1 MVATRGPAAD
11 RSIPHLAAGQPD
23 PSQRY
28 LLERLAG
35 VEARVRQAVDRR
47 RSQDPDPDD
56 RFRGLYIPESQVDEM
71 LGGSRPLLDA
81 GATGGWLAAIAAAD
95 AHAQEA
101 EQAGET
107 VRLRRVAQ
115 TFGLTAIDID
125 ILLVALAPDLDPRF
139 ERLYAYLQDDVSR
152 RRASTG
158 LALELATGVPGA
170 AIARARLDPS
180 EPLVI
185 GGLLLVEEAERP
197 FLTRS
202 LRVPD
207 RVTGH
212 LLLGDS
218 PDPRLAALAVEPRP
232 LPLAEGAAISRARER
247 GVRLFYVRER
257 FGSAGTAMAVAAL
270 GAGAGAGSGGATP
283 IVLDLARLSVSDDA
297 AEIAAIAAREC
308 RLTDAALVV
317 GPVEVLAERGASS
330 VRAFAEMA
338 CTVVLVGSRPWDPA
352 WSRGVPVLIDAPMPS
367 LEDRAR
373 VWAAEL
379 GTVDGDVDPATEMI
393 QFRLSPEQTVRAAH
407 AARQQAAAEGRALTA
422 DDLKAGARSQN
433 AAGLERLSRRV
444 RPLVTWD
451 DLVLPDEVTEQ
462 LHELASRARFRDI
475 VLDTWGMGR
484 ASIKGRGLTALFAGD
499 SGTGKTMSAEV
510 MANDLGLDM
519 YVIDLS
525 TVIDKYVGETEKN
538 LDRIFSEADRVNGVL
553 LFDEADAVFGKRSDV
568 KDSHDRYANVEVAY
582 LLQRMELFDGV
593 AILTTNLRANLDE
606 AFTRRLD
613 AVVDFPVPDDDGRL
627 HLWEKH
633 LPPDVPRDDDLDLG
647 FLSRQ
652 FKFSGGN
659 IRNVALA
666 GAYLAAAESVPLSM
680 AHLIHGTAREYQKL
694 GRMCVESEFGP
705 YYDLVAG

>member
-1 MVATRGPAAD
+1 MAVAHETPGMSEPMRGLGEVPLDA
-11 RSIPHLAAGQPD
+11 SLA
-23 PSQRY
+23 Y
-28 LLERLAG
+28 LFDQL
-35 VEARVRQAVDRR
+35 ARVETRVRIAVDRR
-47 RSQDPDPDD
+47 RAQDPDPDD
-56 RFRGLYIPESQVDEM
+56 RFRGLYIAESQVDEM
-71 LGGSRPLLDA
+71 LAGPRRLLEPIEPTYDIHEPSSGVA
-81 GATGGWLAAIAAAD
+81 ESATESI
-95 AHAQEA
+95 
-101 EQAGET
+101 
-107 VRLRRVAQ
+107 RLRRVAR
-115 TFGLTAIDID
+115 TFGLSAVDVD

-170 AIARARLDPS
+170 AAARTRLAQS
-180 EPLVI
+180 APLVQ
-185 GGLLLVEEAERP
+185 GGLLLVEEGERP

-207 RVTGH
+207 RVAGH
-212 LLLGDS
+212 LLSNDA

-232 LPLAEGAAISRARER
+232 LTLPDGTGITRARQAD
-247 GVRLFYVRER
+247 VRLFYVRER
-257 FGSAGTAMAVAAL
+257 FGSAGIAMAAAAL
-270 GAGAGAGSGGATP
+270 GADGTAP
-283 IVLDLARLSVSDDA
+283 IVLDLARMAVGDDA
-297 AEIAAIAAREC
+297 AELAAVAAREC
-308 RLTDAALVV
+308 LLTGAALIA
-317 GPVEVLAERGASS
+317 GPVEVIAERGAAS
-330 VRAFAEMA
+330 VRAFAEVT
-338 CTVVLVGSRPWDPA
+338 CPVVLLGSRQWDPA
-352 WSRGVPVLIDAPMPS
+352 WSRGVPVLIDAPVPS
-367 LEDRAR
+367 LADRAR
-373 VWAAEL
+373 VWHEEL
-379 GTVDGDVDPATEMI
+379 GLAEGGLDPATEML
-393 QFRLSPEQTVRAAH
+393 QFRLSPEQTVRAAR
-407 AARQQAAAEGRALTA
+407 AASQQATAEGRALSA

-451 DLVLPDEVTEQ
+451 DLVLPEDVSEQ
-462 LHELASRARFRDI
+462 LRELASRARFRDV

-484 ASIKGRGLTALFAGD
+484 TTIKGRGLTALFAGD

-510 MANDLGLDM
+510 MAADLGLDL

-633 LPPDVPRDDDLDLG
+633 LPPDVPRGDDLDLG

-652 FKFSGGN
+652 FKLSGGN
-659 IRNVALA
+659 IRNIALA
-666 GAYLAAAESVPLSM
+666 GAYLAAAEDNPLSM